1 MDEPRLT
8 IFRVILR
15 GCITLKIRWLNND
28 FTSIVT
34 RSLNLH
40 HLGWLTVLLN
50 HLHRSV
56 ALNLNRKY
64 LLVLIPHILFHSIN
78 PTCLHQLANLSSL
91 NLGIAQMRLNG
102 RCADNLTR
110 RIDDLCIMQLTI
122 RNNHLLRLMVMMGG
136 LLVMLCLR
144 CGHMLCLLVVNDL
157 VLDVCARNVDLLAL
171 RLDLMVMGLLQ
182 FFISQ
187 NMFLF

>member
-1 MDEPRLT
+1 
-8 IFRVILR
+8 
-15 GCITLKIRWLNND
+15 
-28 FTSIVT
+28 
-34 RSLNLH
+34 
-40 HLGWLTVLLN
+40 
-50 HLHRSV
+50 
-56 ALNLNRKY
+56 
-64 LLVLIPHILFHSIN
+64 
-78 PTCLHQLANLSSL
+78 
-91 NLGIAQMRLNG
+91 MRLNG
-102 RCADNLTR
+102 RCADYLTR

-144 CGHMLCLLVVNDL
+144 CGHMLRLLVVNDL
-157 VLDVCARNVDLLAL
+157 VLDVCARNMDLLAL